1 MAMRQEQFDALV
13 QRLENFARQQPGI
26 YKLRV
31 GLLAVLGYAYIFFV
45 LAVLLAV
52 VALVVLLVI
61 YSHRI
66 NGLII
71 KLGVLALV
79 PAVVVLRSL
88 WVSFPPPAGLPLSR
102 QQAPRLF
109 ALVNE
114 LTAKLQAPRFHH
126 ILLTEDFNAGVRQRP
141 RLGVFGWYQNYLIVG
156 LPLMQALS
164 QSQFRAVLA
173 HELGHLSGNHNRF
186 NGWIYRIQ
194 TTYALMFER
203 LHQSGHEGSSVLFDS
218 FFNWYAPFF
227 SAYSFVLRR
236 MNEYEADRCAAE
248 LAGEKNAAEAL
259 INVEVKARFLES
271 SFWPDVFKK
280 VQHQI
285 EPPATT
291 YSQMFTAMEASGN
304 CENATKWLAQA
315 LAEKT
320 NNADTHPCL
329 SDRLTALGYS
339 QAKQQKITLPPPVK
353 TSAAQQLLGEVLNQ
367 LTAGFDADWKQA
379 NATPWRQR
387 YAYVQESLQ
396 KLQSLAEKAQKQ
408 PLTPEEAWN
417 RACWTE
423 EFNGQEVALPL
434 FKEIL
439 ETQPS
444 HAAAN
449 YAVGQILLQK
459 DDETGIVFIEKA
471 MESQPD
477 YAIDGCYLIYYYLN
491 RHEKT
496 KEAKAYQKRAE
507 EYYEMVLLARQE
519 RSFVRASD
527 EFQPH
532 KLSASDVKKMRQ
544 QLSNYPE
551 VKIGYLVQKVVK
563 YFPEKPF
570 YVMGIERRKGFLE
583 LDSDRNDNSLIDR
596 LANEVQFPGNG
607 YIIILNNN
615 TNNIAKKLRK
625 VEQSAIYP
633 G

>member
-31 GLLAVLGYAYIFFV
+31 GLLAVLGYAYIFLV

-52 VALVVLLVI
+52 VALVVILVI
-61 YSHRI
+61 YSQRI
-66 NGLII
+66 SGATI

-79 PAVVVLRSL
+79 PALIVVRSL

-109 ALVNE
+109 ALVDE

-126 ILLTEDFNAGVRQRP
+126 ILLLDEFNAAVVQRP
-141 RLGVFGWYQNYLIVG
+141 RLGIFGWQQNYLLIG

-173 HELGHLSGNHNRF
+173 HELGHLSGNHSRF
-186 NGWIYRIQ
+186 AGWIYRLRITWYQ
-194 TTYALMFER
+194 ILER
-203 LHQSGHEGSSVLFDS
+203 LQREQGGSSFIFDG
-218 FFNWYAPFF
+218 FLNWYAPFF
-227 SAYSFVLRR
+227 NAYSFVLAR
-236 MNEYEADRCAAE
+236 MDEYEADRCAAE
-248 LAGEKNAAEAL
+248 LAGAKNAAEAL

-271 SFWPDVFKK
+271 SFWPNVIKQ
-280 VQHQI
+280 VRHQI

-291 YSQMFTAMEASGN
+291 YTQMFTALETAVNS
-304 CENATKWLAQA
+304 EFATKWLQQSLAQ
-315 LAEKT
+315 KT

-339 QAKQQKITLPPPVK
+339 QAKQQKITLPSPVK
-353 TSAAQQLLGEVLNQ
+353 TSAAQQLLGDALNE
-367 LTAGFDADWKQA
+367 LTAYFNNNWKQA
-379 NATPWRQR
+379 NDTPWRQR

-396 KLQSLAEKAQKQ
+396 KLQSLEAKAQKQ
-408 PLTPEEAWN
+408 PLTNEEAWN

-423 EFNGQEVALPL
+423 EFNGQELALPL

-459 DDETGIVFIEKA
+459 DDETGINFIEKA
-471 MESQPD
+471 IESQPD
-477 YAIDGCYLIYYYLN
+477 YTIDGCYLISYYLTK
-491 RHEKT
+491 HDKT
-496 KEAKAYQKRAE
+496 QEAKAYQKRAE
-507 EYYEMVLLARQE
+507 EYYELVILARQE
-519 RSFVRASD
+519 RSFVIAND

-532 KLSASDVKKMRQ
+532 KLSASEVTKMCQ
-544 QLSNYPE
+544 QLSNYTE
-551 VKIGYLVQKVVK
+551 VKIAYLVQKVVK

-570 YVMGIERRKGFLE
+570 YVMGVERHRGWFE
-583 LDSDRNDNSLIDR
+583 LDSARHDNSLIDR
-596 LANEVQFPGNG
+596 LANEVQFPGNA

-615 TNNIAKKLRK
+615 RNNIAKKLRK